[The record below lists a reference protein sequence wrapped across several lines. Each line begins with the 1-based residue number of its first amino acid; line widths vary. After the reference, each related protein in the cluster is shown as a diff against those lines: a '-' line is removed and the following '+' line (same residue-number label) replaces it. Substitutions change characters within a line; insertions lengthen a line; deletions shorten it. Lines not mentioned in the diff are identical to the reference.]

1 MPWLAVVPAT
11 NPVSTNLEALM
22 LLATGAA
29 ASGMPPPKPR
39 LRATLSMAV
48 LVCVVITAAL
58 AGAAVPL
65 TNFNTQ
71 NTTPAPA
78 NNQIANVASRIV
90 QFFCICIL

>member
-1 MPWLAVVPAT
+1 
-11 NPVSTNLEALM
+11 M

-48 LVCVVITAAL
+48 LVCAVTTAAL

-65 TNFNTQ
+65 TNFKAQ